1 MLDHGKH
8 ARPKA
13 GAVQSIDGL
22 SNTTRRTF
30 LRTVAVQAVAL
41 PAASVLAGRS
51 GPLAAATLSPGTA
64 LSVPRPG
71 DAGIRPIIREFADP
85 WLELV
90 RLLREA
96 AEVEHALMVQYLYAA
111 FSLKPAY
118 AAIAGYGAPNADD
131 LLGVAVQEMQH
142 LGAVNRFLVAIG
154 SCPHLERQDFPYEP
168 AIYPFAFHLEPLS
181 RHSLAKYVYTEA
193 PPDALDRTKASPE
206 DARFIDE
213 VFAALG
219 GKRRPNHIGS
229 LYEQIIALVGE
240 LKQSASAPKHV
251 DFDRWTA
258 DFEAI
263 KDEGEIDHYL
273 FFRKLFTG
281 RHEGLAAVAGGTA
294 NVWDLP
300 GNDPRYPAFDVAV
313 DPTAFIG
320 HPGQIMDETALRI
333 AWLGNLE
340 YWTVLCLLDNHY
352 RDGGDWAVERAR
364 AHMVDAML
372 PIARNLGSRGAAL
385 PFDALSMG
393 YAPGTDGAMSRLAI
407 LRLVREAQAVARSL
421 GPELPGDF
429 PRDVHADTI
438 AAIEGDVVLAGFG
451 TRR

>member
-1 MLDHGKH
+1 MHEYGKR
-8 ARPKA
+8 ARLKS
-13 GAVQSIDGL
+13 GAVRSVDGL
-22 SNTTRRTF
+22 PDATRRTF

-41 PAASVLAGRS
+41 PAASVLAAHG
-51 GPLAAATLSPGTA
+51 GPLAAATLGPGTA
-64 LSVPRPG
+64 PSVPGSG
-71 DAGIRPIIREFADP
+71 DGTVRPIVREFADP

-193 PPDALDRTKASPE
+193 PPDALDRTGAGPE

-219 GKRRPNHIGS
+219 TERRPNHVGS

-240 LKQSASAPKHV
+240 LRQSGSAPKHV
-251 DFDRWTA
+251 DFDGWA
-258 DFEAI
+258 AAFEAI

-281 RHEGLAAVAGGTA
+281 RHEGLAAAMGGTGNA
-294 NVWDLP
+294 WDLP
-300 GNDPRYPAFDVAV
+300 RSDPRYPAFDIAV
-313 DPTAFIG
+313 DPSAFIG
-320 HPGQIMDETALRI
+320 HPGQIMDGTALRI

-352 RDGGDWAVERAR
+352 REGGDWAVERAR
-364 AHMVDAML
+364 AHMVGAML
-372 PIARNLGSRGAAL
+372 PIARTLGARGAAL

-393 YAPGTDGAMSRLAI
+393 YAPGTDGALSRLAI
-407 LRLVREAQAVARSL
+407 LRLVREAQDVARSL
-421 GPELPGDF
+421 GPDLPGDF
-429 PRDVHADTI
+429 PWDVHADTI
-438 AAIEGDVVLAGFG
+438 AAIQGDVVLAGFG